1 MMARIAAGDSAPS
14 FSLATPDGHSISLA
28 SALQKGP
35 VVLAFFKITCPV
47 CQFTFPFLERL
58 NKAFGSNAS
67 VLAVSQDDARDTK
80 DFLTEYSLSFPALLD
95 EDGYAVSNAYG
106 LANVPTVFLIDSNG
120 KVLISSVGFVKA
132 DLEAISD
139 LLAHQSH
146 RSPMVLFHPGEVIP
160 AYKPG

>member
-1 MMARIAAGDSAPS
+1 MTRIATGHSAPL

-28 SALQKGP
+28 SALDLGP

-47 CQFTFPFLERL
+47 CQFTFPFLERVY
-58 NKAFGSNAS
+58 KTIGGDAS

-95 EDGYAVSNAYG
+95 EDGYPVSNAYG
-106 LANVPTVFLIDSNG
+106 LTNVPTVFLIDANG

-146 RSPMVLFHPGEVIP
+146 RSPMALFHPGEAIP